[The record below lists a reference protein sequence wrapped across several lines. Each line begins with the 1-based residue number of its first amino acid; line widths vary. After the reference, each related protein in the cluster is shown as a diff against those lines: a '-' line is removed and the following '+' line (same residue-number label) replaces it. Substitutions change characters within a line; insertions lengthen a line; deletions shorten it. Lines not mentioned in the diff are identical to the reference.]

1 MIKIIK
7 NNNLDQSTT
16 LSLSTLNETSSLII
30 GSVGN
35 SLNVC
40 LNLQLIIK
48 FIYILIILFLRP

>member
-30 GSVGN
+30 GLVGN